1 MVTDRLLKKK
11 WEERA
16 AEKGSSLESV
26 LYRGFGPSL
35 NRYVHEWH
43 LSSIRGN
50 LLPLVKHGALVLD
63 MACGFGRIRAGIIE
77 SRPDLRIVGMDFSE
91 TYCKA
96 HAKAFCAETICAE
109 MQRLPFQNSV
119 FDVVLG
125 VTSLMYLH
133 PEDRKAA
140 IAGMISTLRPGGYA
154 FFIDPG
160 REFMQLARK
169 VFPASGDTPTGG
181 DGFLLA
187 EYRALVPA
195 LQGKTRAIGGIPL
208 FSALLPVL
216 FSLRNSPHLTEPL
229 LRSIR
234 NVDFRARRLLS
245 FSLQRWVLIEKNSN

>member
-16 AEKGSSLESV
+16 AEKGISLESV

-50 LLPLVKHGALVLD
+50 LLPLVRPGALVLD

-91 TYCKA
+91 TYCKT
-96 HAKAFCAETICAE
+96 HTKTFCAETICAD
-109 MQRLPFQNSV
+109 MQRLPFQNGV

-125 VTSLMYLH
+125 VTALMYLP
-133 PEDRKAA
+133 PENRKTA
-140 IAGMISTLRPGGYA
+140 IAGMMSILRPGGFA

-187 EYRALVPA
+187 EYRALVPTS
-195 LQGKTRAIGGIPL
+195 QGKTRAIGGIPL
-208 FSALLPVL
+208 FTVLLPVL
-216 FSLRNSPHLTEPL
+216 FRLRNRPRLAEPL
-229 LRSIR
+229 LRGIR
-234 NVDFRARRLLS
+234 NVDFRMRRPLS
-245 FSLQRWVLIEKNSN
+245 FSLQRWVLIEKNLN